1 MSTKADFEL
10 VAMTIKRYGNH
21 VGYNTYQFR
30 EFKLHEA
37 ADAHVIR
44 FGYARVTLDPKTGE
58 VSDKSSLL
66 NRVHGPW
73 MAQNDDSELFDA
85 FVYDFLRNGVE
96 IDGSTWLGDFQYKKT
111 SIGQQASMET
121 ITDHKTSCQ
130 VVKLVVDENG
140 YGRVFMRYLGFDH
153 DSFSR
158 AYDEIKN
165 NEAEHGT
172 TRRNQVR

>member
-30 EFKLHEA
+30 EFQLHEA
-37 ADAHVIR
+37 DDEHVIR
-44 FGYARVTLDPKTGE
+44 FGYAKATLDPKTGE
-58 VSDKSSLL
+58 VFDKSNLL
-66 NRVHGPW
+66 RRAPAPW
-73 MAQNDDSELFDA
+73 MAQNDDSELFDYFA
-85 FVYDFLRNGVE
+85 DAIYKRGAT
-96 IDGSTWLGDFQYKKT
+96 IDGSVRLGNYQYQRT
-111 SIGQQASMET
+111 SIGQHASMET
-121 ITDHKTSCQ
+121 ITDHKTSRQ

-158 AYDEIKN
+158 AYDEIN
-165 NEAEHGT
+165 Y
-172 TRRNQVR
+172 Q